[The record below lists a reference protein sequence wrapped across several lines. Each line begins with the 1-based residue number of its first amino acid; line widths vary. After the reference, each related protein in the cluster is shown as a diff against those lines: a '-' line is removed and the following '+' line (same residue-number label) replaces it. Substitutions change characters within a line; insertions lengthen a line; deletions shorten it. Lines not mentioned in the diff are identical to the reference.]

1 MLNNLPE
8 PTPAYASVAAPW
20 TLEGRG
26 LIILA
31 RFPEQMLTEQTFLPE
46 SLKASR
52 RGRLGAM
59 MFVDYARSPVGPYRE
74 LLFVPGT
81 VLFGHR
87 RCRTISRIFVSTMES
102 VVNGRRNWG
111 IPKDCCD
118 FQVEEDAASGV
129 ISVAASIGN
138 KNFAEFSYS
147 AGKLGLPVNAA
158 LCPKSLLTLGQR
170 WEQNDY
176 FYTPGA
182 KGRISTAQVK
192 NMRFDS
198 QYFPD
203 MTQGSMQLA
212 IAVPKF
218 EMVFPK
224 CE

>member
-1 MLNNLPE
+1 MPNN
-8 PTPAYASVAAPW
+8 PAVAAPW

-31 RFPEQMLTEQTFLPE
+31 RFPEQLLTDQTFLPE

-59 MFVDYARSPVGPYRE
+59 MFVDYVRSPVGPYRE

-81 VLFGHR
+81 VLFGQR

-111 IPKDCCD
+111 IPKDFCQ
-118 FQVEEDAASGV
+118 FQVEENSDSGV
-129 ISVAASIGN
+129 ISVAASIGD
-138 KNFAEFSYS
+138 KNFAEFSYRT
-147 AGKLGLPVNAA
+147 GKLGIPVNAA

-170 WEQNDY
+170 WEQRDY

-182 KGRISTAQVK
+182 KGKISTAQVST
-192 NMRFDS
+192 MRFDS

-203 MTQGSMQLA
+203 ITKGAMQLA
-212 IAVPKF
+212 IAVPRF
-218 EMVFPK
+218 EMVFPE